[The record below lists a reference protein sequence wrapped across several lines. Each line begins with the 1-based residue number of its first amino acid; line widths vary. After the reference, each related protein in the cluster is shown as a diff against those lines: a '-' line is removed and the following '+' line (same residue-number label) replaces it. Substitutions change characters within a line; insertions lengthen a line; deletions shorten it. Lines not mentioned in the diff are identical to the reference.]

1 MPRRFPL
8 AALLVIGTLVPAHAD
23 HKSDCMG
30 HKDQKVRIKG
40 CSEII
45 SANPADAAAYYNRA
59 AAHSAS
65 GESDRAIAD
74 YTKAIE
80 LNPAYTTAYEG
91 RAMVYAGKGDYAR
104 AVADATRAAEMKK
117 EAIAKPP
124 APQAKLPN
132 SNMNV
137 RATGPDKAVTS
148 PLQSKSLSTASKPE
162 ELPYWALTIGGQL

>member
-1 MPRRFPL
+1 M
-8 AALLVIGTLVPAHAD
+8 IGTLVPAPAD
-23 HKSDCMG
+23 HKSDCIG

-40 CSEII
+40 CSETI

-65 GESDRAIAD
+65 GKSDRSIAD

-80 LNPAYTTAYEG
+80 LYPAYASAYEG

-104 AVADATRAAEMKK
+104 AVADATRAAEMQK

-124 APQAKLPN
+124 VSQARLSN

-137 RATGPDKAVTS
+137 RATGPAKPVTS
-148 PLQSKSLSTASKPE
+148 PLQSKSLSTASKSE
-162 ELPYWALTIGGQL
+162 ELPIGL